1 MPHRSRAMLNAT
13 DPCHDLHWAGGYLCF
28 CQLPGVGEA
37 PRLKE
42 LPLADNEIG
51 DLRSDTNQQCV
62 LYDIKFVAE
71 YLLRK
76 LLLFSVSSVGLA
88 IVERQ
93 RNHTILL
100 VYLTVEIRMG
110 RNQLES

>member
-1 MPHRSRAMLNAT
+1 MPLRSRPMLNAT
-13 DPCHDLHWAGGYLCF
+13 DPCHDLHWAGG
-28 CQLPGVGEA
+28 A

-51 DLRSDTNQQCV
+51 DPRSDTNLQCV

-71 YLLRK
+71 NLLRK

-88 IVERQ
+88 IVDW
-93 RNHTILL
+93 
-100 VYLTVEIRMG
+100 
-110 RNQLES
+110 